1 MMISTVVPVEDL
13 WLASKQQGQQQGH
26 GQREQQPDFVSL
38 RSRALALAEAFEAA
52 APLCSTSSASSPSLA
67 TDVELLA
74 SQIAT
79 LPAMDAEDRSVAQH
93 RGDEAW
99 LVAAVADLRARA
111 RELSSG
117 NGDGDGN
124 SEAAKATTATA
135 NPLSAPRPP
144 PPPPPLSSAGSQ
156 RFVRTTLKFFMPGSG
171 SACLASRRLRLE
183 LSKRMALAG

>member
-1 MMISTVVPVEDL
+1 MISTVVPVEDP

-38 RSRALALAEAFEAA
+38 RSRALALAEALEAA
-52 APLCSTSSASSPSLA
+52 APPLCSTSSASSPSLA

-144 PPPPPLSSAGSQ
+144 PPPLSSAGSQ